1 MNTLLKTLCQTY
13 APAGEEELLTQFLLN
28 YVAQNSSSWAIQPQV
43 FSGDGFQNCIVLV
56 FGTPRTAVF
65 AHIDSIGFT
74 HRYNNQLVKLGGP
87 RAVSGYKLIGY
98 DTAGEIKGELLKTT
112 NDDGVSTLELK
123 ANRTPERGTNLVFD
137 CDYIEDEEYIQS
149 CYMDNRLGVYNALKL
164 AETLTNGII
173 CFSTWEETGGGSV
186 EFLTK
191 FIFENYGVR
200 QTLISDITWITE
212 GVEAGKGCAVSMRD
226 SGIPRKAYINKIIA
240 LAKQSGIPFQLE
252 VEDAGGSDGNV
263 IHKSP
268 YPIDWCF
275 VGAAEQNVHSPHEK
289 VHKADIDA
297 MLNLYRYLML
307 NL

>member
-1 MNTLLKTLCQTY
+1 MNTLLKTLCETY

-28 YVAQNSSSWAIQPQV
+28 YIAQNKTTWKVQPQV
-43 FSGDGFQNCIVLV
+43 FSGDDFQNCIVLV
-56 FGTPRTAVF
+56 FGKPRTAVF

-87 RAVSGYKLIGY
+87 RAQDGYKLVGY
-98 DTAGEIKGELLKTT
+98 DADGQVKGTLVKTT
-112 NDDGVSTLELK
+112 DDNGHTTLALQS
-123 ANRTPERGTNLVFD
+123 NRTPERGTNMVFD
-137 CDYIEDEEYIQS
+137 CEYVEDEDYIQS
-149 CYMDNRLGVYNALKL
+149 CYMDNRLGVYNTLKL
-164 AETLTNGII
+164 AETLTDGII

-191 FIFENYGVR
+191 FIFEKYNIR

-212 GVEAGKGCAVSMRD
+212 GVEAGKGCAISMRD

-263 IHKSP
+263 INKSP

-275 VGAAEQNVHSPHEK
+275 VGAAEQNVHSPTEK
-289 VHKADIDA
+289 VHKKDIDA
-297 MLNLYRYLML
+297 MLSLYQYLML